1 MTNIRT
7 IAAKQPSGESVSEI
21 QSLTARAQEM
31 ERSFNSWNSAYVWL
45 VFAAVIVATAVFL
58 AQFISIRKGRTLGQ
72 TQSALLTAKD
82 SKLAIELKNKD
93 SAIAAAQQKAGE
105 ANERAG
111 LANHRAA
118 ALESANLRV
127 RADLEHAITESR
139 SKEIELETAQRK
151 TAEAQEKEAATR
163 LALAKYVDERT
174 QPRGIPDSPV
184 FLKPFRVSPPLKP
197 LTLIILYQEGQTET
211 YMFTEALWGELSMT
225 NWVPERPVGLQNLPE
240 QTGATV
246 LVEIVVVTNGRE
258 QRFSEETRSEVA
270 LWQALSIL
278 NRPIHW
284 LHDERLPDG
293 TVKILIGPRL

>member
-1 MTNIRT
+1 
-7 IAAKQPSGESVSEI
+7 
-21 QSLTARAQEM
+21 
-31 ERSFNSWNSAYVWL
+31 
-45 VFAAVIVATAVFL
+45 
-58 AQFISIRKGRTLGQ
+58 
-72 TQSALLTAKD
+72 
-82 SKLAIELKNKD
+82 
-93 SAIAAAQQKAGE
+93 
-105 ANERAG
+105 
-111 LANHRAA
+111 
-118 ALESANLRV
+118 
-127 RADLEHAITESR
+127 
-139 SKEIELETAQRK
+139 LETAQRK

-211 YMFTEALWGELSMT
+211 YMFTVALWGELSMT